1 MVNPNVGDKVRQARR
16 GMAKQLGENGDKEAR
31 NRGDRFV
38 P

>member
-1 MVNPNVGDKVRQARR
+1 MSARR
-16 GMAKQLGENGDKEAR
+16 FVGGGDGRAAGVGGDKEAR